1 MDLTPEF
8 IQTIRDAWGDPYA
21 VSELTFEEAIRQ
33 GLVGDDSK
41 ERLFIAIRIGCTA
54 GETRTL
60 SPEDFFRGLI
70 GLL

>member
-1 MDLTPEF
+1 MELTREF
-8 IQTIRDAWGDPYA
+8 VQAIRDAWGDPYQ

-41 ERLFIAIRIGCTA
+41 TRLFIAIRIGCTA

-60 SPEDFFRGLI
+60 TPEDFFHGLI